1 MSCVQ
6 MRHWLTMLIMSLS
19 SLSAIGFCSDLARG
33 EDLVL
38 IRAKHVV
45 VGDGKVL
52 SPGAVL
58 VDKGKITVVAES
70 IETDGAKVVE
80 ADWIMP
86 GLVNAA
92 ASYGVSGGNSE
103 LSVEV
108 APDFRTALSIEPDSR
123 DFLEAL
129 DQGVTTA
136 HIIPG
141 TDCVIGGCSC
151 IVKTTGGGTSG
162 TDASM
167 LVDQHGLAIALSSD
181 PTLRNQSRGRPDT
194 VFMRQPTNRMGVV
207 WILRSTLHQTKS
219 DGESPYL
226 SAENRAIVSAA
237 LEGKMPIYSTSRKD
251 VDIRSLFSL
260 QDEFGIQPIVIGGSE
275 TYRIIDAIRERKPTI
290 VLTDLA
296 VAARANSLRGQEG
309 TEKRW
314 NLSGQLAQ
322 DGIEFC
328 LAGGNLLD
336 QARFAS
342 RFGLSR
348 EQAIAAVTSQPAKI
362 LKLDQQVGSISVNK
376 DADILAFNGDPLEF
390 TSAIQWVMVNG
401 KVSTK

>member
-1 MSCVQ
+1 MSCVP
-6 MRHWLTMLIMSLS
+6 MKHWLTMLIMSLS
-19 SLSAIGFCSDLARG
+19 SLTAMGFTFGLARG
-33 EDLVL
+33 DDLVL

-70 IETDGAKVVE
+70 IETEGAKVVE

-108 APDFRTALSIEPDSR
+108 APDFRTALSIDPDSR
-123 DFLEAL
+123 DFLEAF

-151 IVKTTGGGTSG
+151 IVKTTGGGASG
-162 TDASM
+162 AEVLM
-167 LVDQHGLAIALSSD
+167 LADQHGLAIALSSD

-207 WILRSTLHQTKS
+207 WILRSTLHQTKT

-226 SAENRAIVSAA
+226 SVENRAIISAA
-237 LEGKMPIYSTSRKD
+237 LDGKMPIYSTSRKD
-251 VDIRSLFSL
+251 VDIRSLFTL

-290 VLTDLA
+290 VLTEQA
-296 VAARANSLRGQEG
+296 VGARASSLRGQEG

-314 NLSGQLAQ
+314 NLAGQLAQ

-348 EQAIAAVTSQPAKI
+348 EQAIAAITLQPAKI
-362 LKLDQQVGSISVNK
+362 LKLDQQLGSISVNK

-390 TSAIQWVMVNG
+390 TSGLQWVMVNG

>member
-1 MSCVQ
+1 MSCVP
-6 MRHWLTMLIMSLS
+6 MKHWLTMLIMSLS
-19 SLSAIGFCSDLARG
+19 SLTAMGFTFGLARG
-33 EDLVL
+33 DDLVL

-70 IETDGAKVVE
+70 IETEGAKVVE

-108 APDFRTALSIEPDSR
+108 APDFRTALSIDPDSR
-123 DFLEAL
+123 DFLEAF

-151 IVKTTGGGTSG
+151 IVKTTGGGASG
-162 TDASM
+162 AEVLM
-167 LVDQHGLAIALSSD
+167 LADQHGLAIALSSD

-207 WILRSTLHQTKS
+207 WILRSTLHQTKT

-226 SAENRAIVSAA
+226 SVENRAIISAA
-237 LEGKMPIYSTSRKD
+237 LDGKMPIYSTSRKD
-251 VDIRSLFSL
+251 VDIRSLFTL

-290 VLTDLA
+290 VLTEQA
-296 VAARANSLRGQEG
+296 VGARASSLRGQEG

-314 NLSGQLAQ
+314 NLAGQLAQ

-348 EQAIAAVTSQPAKI
+348 EQAIAAITLQPAKI
-362 LKLDQQVGSISVNK
+362 LKLDQQLGSISVNK

-390 TSAIQWVMVNG
+390 TSGLQWVMLNG

>member
-1 MSCVQ
+1 MSCVP
-6 MRHWLTMLIMSLS
+6 MKHWLTMLIMSLS
-19 SLSAIGFCSDLARG
+19 SLTAMGFTFGLARG
-33 EDLVL
+33 DDLVL

-70 IETDGAKVVE
+70 IETEGAKVVE

-108 APDFRTALSIEPDSR
+108 APDFRTALSIDPDSR
-123 DFLEAL
+123 DFLEAF

-151 IVKTTGGGTSG
+151 IVKTTGGGASG
-162 TDASM
+162 AEVLM
-167 LVDQHGLAIALSSD
+167 LADQHGLAIALSSD

-207 WILRSTLHQTKS
+207 WILRSTLHQTKT

-226 SAENRAIVSAA
+226 SVENRAIISAS
-237 LEGKMPIYSTSRKD
+237 LDGKMPIYSTSRKD
-251 VDIRSLFSL
+251 VDIRSLFTL

-290 VLTDLA
+290 VLTEQA
-296 VAARANSLRGQEG
+296 VGARASSLRGQEG

-314 NLSGQLAQ
+314 NLAGQLAQ

-348 EQAIAAVTSQPAKI
+348 EQAIAAITLQPAKI
-362 LKLDQQVGSISVNK
+362 LKLDQQLGSISVNK

-390 TSAIQWVMVNG
+390 TSGLQWVMVNG